1 MTSTICSQMRNKFFA
16 GIALTL
22 FLLEALLCFVSWIV
36 AALNPEGGVRS
47 IFSGEGVRWLLGEY
61 SNVVAT
67 PVMSWILCLSMAW
80 GTVKGCGILRLLGQR
95 RLAYRERIAVHAATF
110 VVVACLF
117 VVFLLAAMPHAV
129 LLSATGELF
138 PSPFSSAIVPVLS
151 FCVGLVSVVFGIV
164 SSTISSVLDVYK
176 SLIFGIERAAPL
188 FVIYILLIHLYYTL
202 GFVLC

>member
-1 MTSTICSQMRNKFFA
+1 MRNKFFA

-164 SSTISSVLDVYK
+164 SSTISSVLDLYK
-176 SLIFGIERAAPL
+176 SLIFGIERAAPV